1 MRTSLHFGTYYEREP
16 TTHSPSSGAKPVSDT
31 RLTLRVD
38 FGARRSIGPG
48 KIRLLE
54 EVARTGSISEAGRKL
69 GMSYRRAWLLIDD
82 MNRCF
87 NQAVVS
93 AKPGGSQGGG
103 TTVTKFGAELIRRY
117 RAIEAAALR
126 AAKSQLG
133 SLESAL
139 REGKKLPAAKPPR
152 TSIRG
157 VLQSH

>member
-1 MRTSLHFGTYYEREP
+1 MTRLPWDGTLAARRADVSSRHE
-16 TTHSPSSGAKPVSDT
+16 SGAVIVSET

-38 FGARRSIGPG
+38 FGSRRSIGPG

-54 EVARTGSISEAGRKL
+54 EVAHTGSISEAGRKL

-103 TTVTKFGAELIRRY
+103 TSVTKFGADLIRHY
-117 RAIEAAALR
+117 RAIEAAAQR
-126 AAKSQLG
+126 AGKSHLG
-133 SLESAL
+133 S
-139 REGKKLPAAKPPR
+139 
-152 TSIRG
+152 
-157 VLQSH
+157 

>member
-1 MRTSLHFGTYYEREP
+1 M
-16 TTHSPSSGAKPVSDT
+16 
-31 RLTLRVD
+31 
-38 FGARRSIGPG
+38 
-48 KIRLLE
+48 RLLE

-103 TTVTKFGAELIRRY
+103 TSVTKFGADLIRHY
-117 RAIEAAALR
+117 RAIEAAAQR
-126 AAKSQLG
+126 AGKSHLG
-133 SLESAL
+133 SLEAAL
-139 REGKKLPAAKPPR
+139 RDGKKPPPAKPQR

-157 VLQSH
+157 TLQSH

>member
-1 MRTSLHFGTYYEREP
+1 
-16 TTHSPSSGAKPVSDT
+16 VSDT
-31 RLTLRVD
+31 RLTLRID
-38 FGARRSIGPG
+38 FGSRRSIGPG

-87 NQAVVS
+87 NRAVVS

-103 TTVTKFGAELIRRY
+103 TSVTKFGADLIRHY
-117 RAIEAAALR
+117 RAIEAAAQRAGKSHLGALEGELR
-126 AAKSQLG
+126 DA
-133 SLESAL
+133 
-139 REGKKLPAAKPPR
+139 KKLPSAKPQK

-157 VLQSH
+157 SLQSH

>member
-1 MRTSLHFGTYYEREP
+1 MLRKAFGFTSHCD
-16 TTHSPSSGAKPVSDT
+16 GAGLVSET

-38 FGARRSIGPG
+38 FGSRRSIGPG
-48 KIRLLE
+48 KVRLLE
-54 EVARTGSISEAGRKL
+54 EIDCTGSISEAGRKL

-87 NQAVVS
+87 NHAVVS

-103 TTVTKFGAELIRRY
+103 STVTKFGADLIRQY

-126 AAKSQLG
+126 AAKSHLG
-133 SLESAL
+133 PLETAL
-139 REGKKLPAAKPPR
+139 RDTKKSSPRKPQR

-157 VLQSH
+157 MMQAH

>member
-1 MRTSLHFGTYYEREP
+1 M
-16 TTHSPSSGAKPVSDT
+16 SDT

-38 FGARRSIGPG
+38 FGSRRSIGPG

-54 EVARTGSISEAGRKL
+54 EVVRTGSISEAGRKL

-103 TTVTKFGAELIRRY
+103 TSLTKFGAELIQRY
-117 RAIEAAALR
+117 RAIEAAASR
-126 AAKSQLG
+126 AGKSHLG
-133 SLESAL
+133 SLEGAL
-139 REGKKLPAAKPPR
+139 RDSKKVTSAKSQK

-157 VLQSH
+157 SLQSH

>member
-1 MRTSLHFGTYYEREP
+1 M
-16 TTHSPSSGAKPVSDT
+16 SDT

-38 FGARRSIGPG
+38 FGSRRSIGPG

-103 TTVTKFGAELIRRY
+103 TSLTKFGAELIQRY
-117 RAIEAAALR
+117 RAIEAAASR
-126 AAKSQLG
+126 AGKSHLG
-133 SLESAL
+133 SLEGAL
-139 REGKKLPAAKPPR
+139 RDSKKVTSAKSQK

-157 VLQSH
+157 SLQSH

>member
-1 MRTSLHFGTYYEREP
+1 
-16 TTHSPSSGAKPVSDT
+16 VSDT
-31 RLTLRVD
+31 ILTLRLD
-38 FGARRSIGPG
+38 FGSRRSVGPG

-54 EVARTGSISEAGRKL
+54 EVDRTGSISEAGRKL

-93 AKPGGSQGGG
+93 AKTGGSQGGG
-103 TTVTKFGAELIRRY
+103 ATLTKFGTGLIRQY

-126 AAKSQLG
+126 AAKSHLG
-133 SLESAL
+133 PLESAL
-139 REGKKLPAAKPPR
+139 RNSKKPPSAKSQR

-157 VLQSH
+157 TLQSH